1 MNDGVVYQQ
10 NREKL
15 LPLLERGAE
24 ILDPKKEA
32 HPQEEAFPSWKQAA
46 DRLRDTRRKLLEDQF
61 SIVLLAEMKGGK
73 STTFN
78 AVACDGREL
87 SPVGTYIRTSGCAV
101 RAQNLADAN
110 EPERAEVDWRTPE
123 ELIAGFD
130 DLLLPHLRE
139 LAPGRF
145 SEQREQPPQVLL
157 HLDTPTDR
165 DLLRQAAERERD
177 LWQQD
182 KTHYDPENRGYID
195 VFRFA
200 LLVATFYGQEDL
212 EKLRTRPPYNP
223 KDGSGLINPEAVSGF
238 IQYPEDWEERW
249 ADGNPAN
256 FRWDEI
262 TFAFVSSV
270 NLFLHAPKL
279 EKIGAA
285 LIDCPGLFASRFD
298 TMVADAALARADA
311 ILYLLPGDKAIA
323 LSSLNV
329 LREIQRRGM
338 EHKLFFAWNMR
349 TSEKNAEKLLS
360 NLKATLKNNGFKAPA
375 GDYFLVHAG
384 LALRTEQAERI
395 INDSFDSHTRKEIAR
410 RKDISESEVAEAIWG
425 EIDLWQRGL
434 CPASKPLSE
443 RNQQTVESTRA
454 MSRLGELVGK
464 SEDFVVRN
472 KASFILVENGVE
484 VITRLLKEVEG
495 GLRQRESQAL
505 QKEDEHKA
513 QFQKAAKELQ
523 DFEDRCDTL
532 LRDFDDVASDA
543 LLAEEFVERLDQQ
556 FQKKMAGEMTDRI
569 FSEVIGWNLLWKG
582 LFPSNRKE
590 IGNRI
595 SAISTTV
602 MGKEIDGRFRGW
614 VQEVEA
620 GTSEVYRKKI
630 ARRVDEV
637 RRDVEREW
645 GKVAALELAILD
657 GIPVPDL
664 SSNIQQAVQQTPTVF
679 DTAQL
684 PDPAINHLLRG
695 GALAM
700 TAVGAAVGAAIA
712 FHVAASVGWLTTIIY
727 GPSTAGP
734 VGWALSG
741 LAVALLGGFWF
752 SGGKDAARKKLASK
766 IEEDLKTQW
775 PKVSKELQEPVRS
788 FGSGIRLWYR
798 EAFRKEVVGKP
809 RRVFEERKVDAE
821 RLFRC
826 SQKDRYKYAADAKA
840 MREQQIEPLR
850 RDLETFATECRAA
863 LSKTRAVEAV

>member
-1 MNDGVVYQQ
+1 MNASVVYQQ

-15 LPLLERGAE
+15 LPLLTRGAE
-24 ILDPKKEA
+24 LLDS
-32 HPQEEAFPSWKQAA
+32 QEEALPSWKQAA
-46 DRLRDTRRKLLEDQF
+46 HRLRDTRRKLLEDQF

-73 STTFN
+73 STAFD

-87 SPVGTYIRTSGCAV
+87 SPVGTFIRTSGCAV
-101 RAQNLADAN
+101 RAQNLADASK
-110 EPERAEVDWRTPE
+110 PERAEVEWRTPE

-145 SEQREQPPQVLL
+145 DPPRNEESSEQREQPPMVVL
-157 HLDTPTDR
+157 HLDNPKDR

-182 KTHYDPENRGYID
+182 KAHYDPENRGYID

-200 LLVATFYGQEDL
+200 LLVGTFYGQADL
-212 EKLRTRPPYNP
+212 EKLRKQRQYH
-223 KDGSGLINPEAVSGF
+223 PEEVSGF

-249 ADGNPAN
+249 EDGNPGN

-298 TMVADAALARADA
+298 TMVADAALAGADA
-311 ILYLLPGDKAIA
+311 ILYLLPGDKQIA

-395 INDSFDSHTRKEIAR
+395 INDRFDSHTRKEIAR

-434 CPASKPLSE
+434 FPATKPLSE
-443 RNQQTVESTRA
+443 RNQQTVESTRV
-454 MSRLGELVGK
+454 MSRLSELVGK
-464 SEDFVVRN
+464 SEDFVVRH
-472 KASFILVENGVE
+472 KASFILLENGVE

-523 DFEDRCDTL
+523 DFEGRCDTL
-532 LRDFDDVASDA
+532 LKVFDDVEPDA
-543 LLAEEFVERLDQQ
+543 LLAKEFVARLDQQ
-556 FQKKMAGEMTDRI
+556 FQMELAGVMTDRI
-569 FSEVIGWNLLWKG
+569 FSEVIGWSLLWGAVFQSK
-582 LFPSNRKE
+582 K
-590 IGNRI
+590 IANRI
-595 SAISTTV
+595 SVISKTV
-602 MGKEIDGRFRGW
+602 MSREIDRRFRAW

-620 GTSEVYRKKI
+620 GTSEVYHQQI

-637 RRDVEREW
+637 RRGVEREW

-657 GIPVPDL
+657 GIPVPAL
-664 SSNIQQAVQQTPTVF
+664 SSNIQEAVQQSPSVF
-679 DTAQL
+679 NTDDM
-684 PDPAINHLLRG
+684 PDSAIKHLQRG
-695 GALAM
+695 GALVM

-712 FHVAASVGWLTTIIY
+712 FHVAASAGWLTTFIY
-727 GPSTAGP
+727 GPSAYGP
-734 VGWALSG
+734 VGWALSA
-741 LAVALLGGFWF
+741 LAVTVLAGFWLLGG
-752 SGGKDAARKKLASK
+752 KATARNKLASN
-766 IEEDLKTQW
+766 IEKHFKTQW
-775 PKVSKELQEPVRS
+775 PQVSKELRESVRG
-788 FGSGIRLWYR
+788 FGFGIRSWYR

-809 RRVFEERKVDAE
+809 RRVFEERKTDAE
-821 RLFRC
+821 RLFRR
-826 SQKDRYKYAADAKA
+826 SQKERDKVAAAAKDTC
-840 MREQQIEPLR
+840 EQQIEPLR
-850 RDLETFATECRAA
+850 RELETFATECRAA
-863 LSKTRAVEAV
+863 LSKASDLEAS